1 MIDQFESNYEE
12 SSFFDEYQFDGLNT
26 GPSDYQQEMVENE
39 YRNNKA
45 IQELNEETQFLIEKK
60 INEIEPKTNNKEKE
74 NSNYE
79 KKIIVENGIN
89 QEEILSLPN
98 NKETENLN
106 CETENGLNKEK
117 QFTKQKRTRKDKDSN
132 DISRGDNIYKQ
143 VKIHTIQFVV
153 NSMNDLLK
161 GKINNFYKF
170 KNTVAEEI
178 KNKVEKKFNLEIL
191 EIIFKEI
198 LNYNNNTSN
207 KEVLNQFEA
216 LFEKNKNDKDLII
229 IDQMLNMKFKDL
241 IKMFGMSKNS
251 FFKEF
256 GFYNERLLIN
266 LDDNKIRN
274 KILIKDLIQFGVDNY
289 FHKKYILLIINY
301 F

>member
-12 SSFFDEYQFDGLNT
+12 GTFFDEYQFDCLIT
-26 GPSDYQQEMVENE
+26 GPSDYQQEMVEKE
-39 YRNNKA
+39 CRNNKSY
-45 IQELNEETQFLIEKK
+45 QELDEKIQFLIEKK

-89 QEEILSLPN
+89 QEEIISLPN

-106 CETENGLNKEK
+106 YEAENGLNKEK
-117 QFTKQKRTRKDKDSN
+117 QFTKQKRTRKNKESN
-132 DISRGDNIYKQ
+132 DISRGDNIFKQ

-153 NSMNDLLK
+153 NTMNDLLK

-191 EIIFKEI
+191 EITFKEI

-216 LFEKNKNDKDLII
+216 LFEENKNDKDLIN
-229 IDQMLNMKFKDL
+229 IDKMLNMKFKDL
-241 IKMFGMSKNS
+241 VKMYGMSVDS
-251 FFKEF
+251 FYKEYR
-256 GFYNERLLIN
+256 FYNERLLIN

-274 KILIKDLIQFGVDNY
+274 KNLIKDLIQFGVDNY
-289 FHKKYILLIINY
+289 FHKKKGRVSKKK
-301 F
+301 